1 MYLFINTLSEP
12 SYIALFDTER
22 SIIDS
27 ETWPGKQKEFD
38 TLSEKID
45 ELLSK
50 NSMLYK
56 QLSGIVVMVW
66 PGGFTGTR
74 VTTLVANS
82 LAYSFNI
89 PLFPLTVWD
98 FFSYQ
103 EAPLPWIISI
113 TKKEVLLWQNKENPL
128 ITQISELLEGIY
140 SSLAPIDFDSR
151 EHTILTR
158 NDYTRAIASLPL
170 SNPRERIQPIYA
182 KDPNITL
189 KKSHGS

>member
-1 MYLFINTLSEP
+1 MYLFIDTLSEP
-12 SYIALFDTER
+12 SYISLFDTER
-22 SIIDS
+22 SVIDS

-50 NSMLYK
+50 NSMPYK

-82 LAYSFNI
+82 LAYSFGV
-89 PLFPLTVWD
+89 PLFPLTVWE

-103 EAPLPWIISI
+103 DASLPWIITI
-113 TKKEVLLWQNKENPL
+113 TKKEVLLWQNKESPL
-128 ITQISELLEGIY
+128 IWQIAELPQGEY
-140 SSLAPIDFDSR
+140 SSLAPIDFDSQQ
-151 EHTILTR
+151 HTILTR
-158 NDYTRAIASLPL
+158 NNYVRVIASLPL
-170 SNPRERIQPIYA
+170 TNPRERIQPLYA